1 MINWL
6 KRFFKKEQVY
16 LPKEGDTIIVL
27 KPFWYDDN
35 GDRVWDEYPD
45 CFKDNAF
52 RMYPGRVILKYLPG
66 QEYKVKYTLGID
78 QIDTKTLNRING
90 FKMYKLYTLSLEPNQ
105 YQPNRT
111 NVGSY
116 LNYILLYK
124 EGYIIEKNENRNRKL
139 NLLVVS

>member
-1 MINWL
+1 MVNWL
-6 KRFFKKEQVY
+6 KKLFKKEQVY

-35 GDRVWDEYPD
+35 SDRVWDEYPE

-52 RMYPGRVILKYLPG
+52 RRVILEYLPG

-90 FKMYKLYTLSLEPNQ
+90 FKMYKLYTLSLEPSQ
-105 YQPNRT
+105 YQPNRV

-116 LNYILLYK
+116 LNYTLLYK

-139 NLLVVS
+139 NLLV